1 MPKSGGQE
9 NSVHNKTNEKKNS
22 TQKKDT
28 LKISNEK
35 KEFAKRDKTES
46 KIKKERENKIKLKT
60 NTEKENKIE
69 IKTKKSNKS
78 EVSLPTE
85 MSSHKKTKNINKK
98 EFRTLE
104 VVVLVFL
111 TCLISLII
119 GGTLGMKFSK
129 KSGNNKNIQ
138 IADAEIQHFIKEF
151 NYLVENYYGDI
162 NKKELLNTAF
172 KSMVDSLE
180 DAYSGTLDENTSNN
194 FDIELEGIYEGLGIE
209 IVNDENMNIL
219 IYSIIPNSP
228 ASKSELQKGDK
239 LITVNDVAVSGMTTT
254 DFINHV
260 IKGSKETQYTIRFER
275 NGEQKDITI
284 KKEYITLKSVV
295 SQVYEE
301 AGTKIG
307 YLKVEIF
314 AANTYEQFKKELQN
328 LEKMGINSLIIDL
341 RDNSGG
347 HLTVVANMISLFL
360 DSSHVIYQTQD
371 KNGTIKVHSTG
382 SKTKSYPIVI
392 IGNSASASASELMIG
407 ALMEEYGATLIGNQ
421 SFGKG
426 TIQELHKLSSGEE
439 YKFTTKKWLT
449 PKGNW
454 IHEKGFKP
462 SIEVTLSEEY
472 YQNPIEENDNQLK
485 AAKEYL
491 KNLN

>member
-1 MPKSGGQE
+1 MPKSGEQE
-9 NSVHNKTNEKKNS
+9 KKIQNKTTGKKNT
-22 TQKKDT
+22 TQKKDV
-28 LKISNEK
+28 LKISNKKKEVVKRGNLESKAKNEK
-35 KEFAKRDKTES
+35 KV
-46 KIKKERENKIKLKT
+46 
-60 NTEKENKIE
+60 E
-69 IKTKKSNKS
+69 IKTKNNKNES
-78 EVSLPTE
+78 PENISL
-85 MSSHKKTKNINKK
+85 HKNISKK

-111 TCLISLII
+111 TCFISLII
-119 GGTLGMKFSK
+119 GGTLGIKFGSK
-129 KSGNNKNIQ
+129 VGNNKNIQ
-138 IADAEIQHFIKEF
+138 MADSEIQHFIKEY
-151 NYLVENYYGDI
+151 NYLIENYYGDI
-162 NKKELLNTAF
+162 DKKQLLNTAF
-172 KSMVDSLE
+172 KSMVDSLG

-260 IKGSKETQYTIRFER
+260 IKGSKETEYIIRFER
-275 NGEQKDITI
+275 NEQQKEIMI
-284 KKEYITLKSVV
+284 KRERITLKSVR
-295 SQVYEE
+295 SQCYEE
-301 AGTKIG
+301 NGKKIG

-328 LEKMGINSLIIDL
+328 LEKMGIDSLIIDL
-341 RDNSGG
+341 RDNNGG

-407 ALMEEYGATLIGNQ
+407 ALTEEYGATFLGNQ

-454 IHEKGFKP
+454 IHDKGFKP
-462 SIEVTLSEEY
+462 SIEVTLSDEY
-472 YQNPIEENDNQLK
+472 YKNPIEENDNQLK
-485 AAKEYL
+485 AAKEHL